1 MDGGVGTDFMRF
13 LLMRCSCPKW
23 SLRAVKD
30 WPPDLWASRSRWF
43 SARSESLSFF
53 RLPISW
59 RTRNEERTRQDMAI
73 RTGIRR
79 VKKVRPGVADAIVH
93 EVIFKREHDYHHVY
107 DVYRSTYRLEDEQ
120 LVPSLLKF
128 ALEVPGDT
136 QEDT

>member
-59 RTRNEERTRQDMAI
+59 RTSNEERTRQDMAI

-93 EVIFKREHDYHHVY
+93 EVIFKRNMIITM
-107 DVYRSTYRLEDEQ
+107 STMCI
-120 LVPSLLKF
+120 VAPTALKTSSWSRAF
-128 ALEVPGDT
+128 
-136 QEDT
+136 

>member
-93 EVIFKREHDYHHVY
+93 EVIFKRNMIITM
-107 DVYRSTYRLEDEQ
+107 STMCI
-120 LVPSLLKF
+120 VAPTALKTSSWSRAF
-128 ALEVPGDT
+128 
-136 QEDT
+136 